1 MSDVDKT
8 LSFLK
13 NKQEETGEFRSF
25 CCLPDN
31 EPKKWN
37 YSGDS
42 PFVTANILF
51 CLRNV
56 QHADSLEIRKKGLVY
71 LNSLRERFGLWRY
84 WKHNNGI
91 MEYNVPADVDD
102 SSLIA
107 FLLEKSGVDVS
118 GTLELV
124 SANVSHRN
132 RYYTWFLPRYQ
143 FLPSPRVFLWLWYE
157 LYKTAIVFLPNPKIP
172 KYEPISSP
180 WDSEHGVGAHAIMA
194 LGKRAQS
201 SAITRMVKDVQQDD
215 ISLQYYD
222 HKLFVYHHIS
232 RAFSEGILG
241 FFVLKETILKAIQE
255 YGINK
260 NEHDEFY
267 LLNVINYITLKNY
280 NLHDCAIGKE
290 LHRFL
295 KNDPMLSKQKWK
307 PYKYWTSKQRSWWAG
322 SSELTAA
329 LYLEMLCD

>member
-1 MSDVDKT
+1 MSEFDKT

-13 NKQEETGEFRSF
+13 NKQEETGEFRSL

-31 EPKKWN
+31 EPKGWN

-51 CLRNV
+51 CLRNI
-56 QHADSLEIRKKGLVY
+56 QHPDSLGIRKKGLIY

-102 SSLIA
+102 TALMA
-107 FLLEKSGVDVS
+107 FLLERSGVDVTE
-118 GTLELV
+118 TLGLI
-124 SANVSHRN
+124 SANVSHKN

-143 FLPSPRVFLWLWYE
+143 FLRSPRVFLWLWYE

-180 WDSEHGVGAHAIMA
+180 WDSEQGVGAHAIMA
-194 LGKRAQS
+194 LGDRAIGS
-201 SAITRMVKDVQQDD
+201 TIARMVKDIQQNDL
-215 ISLQYYD
+215 SLQYYD
-222 HKLFVYHHIS
+222 HQLFVYHHIS
-232 RAFSEGILG
+232 RAFSQGILG
-241 FFVLKETILKAIQE
+241 FSVLKENFLKGILQ
-255 YGINK
+255 YGINE
-260 NEHDEFY
+260 NENDEFY
-267 LLNVINYITLKNY
+267 LLNVLNYITLKNY
-280 NLHDCAIGKE
+280 GLHDCAIGQE

-295 KNDPMLSKQKWK
+295 KNDSMIVSENWR

-322 SSELTAA
+322 SPELTAA
-329 LYLEMLCD
+329 LYLEMLSD

>member
-1 MSDVDKT
+1 MTNIEKT

-13 NKQEETGEFRSF
+13 KNQEETGEFKSF

-31 EPKKWN
+31 EPKEWR

-56 QHADSLEIRKKGLVY
+56 KHGECLKIRENGLVY
-71 LNSLRERFGLWRY
+71 LKSLRENFGLWRY

-107 FLLEKSGVDVS
+107 FLLEKRGDDVTC
-118 GTLELV
+118 TLELV
-124 SANVSHRN
+124 SANVSFRN

-201 SAITRMVKDVQQDD
+201 SAITQMVKDVQQND

-232 RAFSEGILG
+232 RAFSEGVLG
-241 FFVLKETILKAIQE
+241 FSVLKNIILNTIQQF
-255 YGINK
+255 GITHD
-260 NEHDEFY
+260 EQDEFY
-267 LLNVINYITLKNY
+267 LLNVVNYITLKNY
-280 NLHDCAIGKE
+280 GLHHCAFGKE
-290 LHRFL
+290 LRGFL
-295 KNDPMLSKQKWK
+295 KSDPMVSKQKWR

-322 SSELTAA
+322 SPELTAA
-329 LYLEMLCD
+329 LYLEMLYD

>member
-1 MSDVDKT
+1 MSEIGKI
-8 LSFLK
+8 LSFL
-13 NKQEETGEFRSF
+13 NNNQQESGEFKSL

-31 EPKKWN
+31 EPKDWT

-51 CLRNV
+51 CLRNI
-56 QHADSLEIRKKGLVY
+56 HGTESLEIRRKGLVY
-71 LNSLRERFGLWRY
+71 INALRERFGLWRY

-107 FLLEKSGVDVS
+107 FLLERSGVDVTS
-118 GTLELV
+118 TINLIN
-124 SANVSHRN
+124 ANVSIKK

-143 FLPSPRVFLWLWYE
+143 FLRFPRVFLWLLYE
-157 LYKTAIVFLPNPKIP
+157 FYKTAIVFLPNPKIP
-172 KYEPISSP
+172 KYEPISNP
-180 WDSEHGVGAHAIMA
+180 WDSEHGVAAHAIMA
-194 LGKRAQS
+194 LGNRAQAS
-201 SAITRMVKDVQQDD
+201 TITRVVNDVLKDD

-232 RAFSEGILG
+232 RAYSEGILD
-241 FFVLKETILKAIQE
+241 FSVLKEKTLNAIIA
-255 YGINK
+255 YGINE
-260 NEHDEFY
+260 NENDEFY

-280 NLHDCAIGKE
+280 DVHNSAFGQKL
-290 LHRFL
+290 RSFL
-295 KNDPMLSKQKWK
+295 KNDTMITNEKWR

-322 SSELTAA
+322 SPELTAA
-329 LYLEMLCD
+329 LYLEMLHE